1 MRVDPATLLLP
12 GPWEHQHIA
21 ANGTRFHV
29 ALSTPEGDDGDDA
42 PLVLLLHA
50 FPQNWY
56 AWRAQLPALAAAG
69 YRVAAMDLRGFGN
82 SDRPPRFHDSQ
93 SLAADVSGVIRS
105 LGAANAVIVGHG
117 YGGQVAWSMPSLA
130 PDVTR
135 AVGILSSPHPIP
147 LRSRQPRL
155 LPASTLASL
164 LFAQLPWVPERR
176 LRADWVPQLLK
187 AWGAPDWD
195 CEAAAHYADAMRLP
209 SAAHHV
215 MEQAR
220 WQVRSTPRP
229 AGQRYLSAVR
239 EPIKVP
245 VLGLHGAKDRCM
257 PAYSRRYDNDF
268 VAGDYTFRV
277 LPGAGHFLPEEA
289 SASVTQ
295 HLLTFLSSLD

>member
-147 LRSRQPRL
+147 L
-155 LPASTLASL
+155 
-164 LFAQLPWVPERR
+164 PERR
-176 LRADWVPQLLK
+176 TGVHGSRAMCGRAFACRHQLR
-187 AWGAPDWD
+187 
-195 CEAAAHYADAMRLP
+195 
-209 SAAHHV
+209 
-215 MEQAR
+215 
-220 WQVRSTPRP
+220 
-229 AGQRYLSAVR
+229 
-239 EPIKVP
+239 
-245 VLGLHGAKDRCM
+245 
-257 PAYSRRYDNDF
+257 
-268 VAGDYTFRV
+268 
-277 LPGAGHFLPEEA
+277 
-289 SASVTQ
+289 
-295 HLLTFLSSLD
+295 

>member
-1 MRVDPATLLLP
+1 MSDSLLIRIL
-12 GPWEHQHIA
+12 H
-21 ANGTRFHV
+21 
-29 ALSTPEGDDGDDA
+29 
-42 PLVLLLHA
+42 LLLHVLTA
-50 FPQNWY
+50 LLLSPLIPGLINKVK
-56 AWRAQLPALAAAG
+56 AVMAGRSGPPVLQLYYDLAKL
-69 YRVAAMDLRGFGN
+69 VN
-82 SDRPPRFHDSQ
+82 K
-93 SLAADVSGVIRS
+93 GV
-105 LGAANAVIVGHG
+105 V
-117 YGGQVAWSMPSLA
+117 W
-130 PDVTR
+130 
-135 AVGILSSPHPIP
+135 
-147 LRSRQPRL
+147 
-155 LPASTLASL
+155 STLASL

-176 LRADWVPQLLK
+176 LRDDWVPQLLK

-257 PAYSRRYDNDF
+257 PAYSRRFDNDF

-289 SASVTQ
+289 STQVTQ